1 MLTHKIEI
9 VVDEGDFQ
17 FVYGRKLKDKQ
28 ELLDFA
34 SSYEEWIEDN
44 SSTFIEYMQEL
55 EDDLTH

>member
-28 ELLDFA
+28 ELIDFA
-34 SSYEEWIEDN
+34 SSYEEWIED
-44 SSTFIEYMQEL
+44 SHEGFIEYMQEL
-55 EDDLTH
+55 EEE